1 MAISMTLQEY
11 LKNQGVNF
19 DLEHHRHTF
28 NSAST
33 AEAAHVSGEN
43 LAKGVLVDDGMG
55 YLLAVIPATHR
66 LNLEMLRRTLHRPV
80 ELATEGELED
90 LFPDCETGA
99 VPPLGSAFGL
109 ETVVDQKLMERPDIW
124 FEAGDHEDLVHI
136 SGASFRTLMGSA
148 TRGEISTER

>member
-11 LKNQGVNF
+11 LETQGVNF

-33 AEAAHVSGEN
+33 AEAAHVPGDD
-43 LAKGVLVDDGMG
+43 LAKGVLVDDGSG

-136 SGASFRTLMGSA
+136 SGASFRTLMGGA

>member
-1 MAISMTLQEY
+1 MAISMTLQES
-11 LKNQGVNF
+11 LEKQGVNF
-19 DLEHHRHTF
+19 ALEHHRHTY

-33 AEAAHVSGEN
+33 AEAAHVSGAD

-55 YLLAVIPATHR
+55 YLLAVIPSTHR
-66 LNLEMLRRTLHRPV
+66 LNLEMLRQTLHRPV
-80 ELATEGELED
+80 ELATEGELQD

-109 ETVVDQKLMERPDIW
+109 ETVVDQNLMERPDIW

-148 TRGEISTER
+148 TRGKISSQR

>member
-1 MAISMTLQEY
+1 MAISITLQEY

-33 AEAAHVSGEN
+33 AEAAHVSGDN

-66 LNLEMLRRTLHRPV
+66 LELDRLNQMLARSLEMLP
-80 ELATEGELED
+80 EDEIEATFKSSIE
-90 LFPDCETGA
+90 
-99 VPPLGSAFGL
+99 
-109 ETVVDQKLMERPDIW
+109 
-124 FEAGDHEDLVHI
+124 
-136 SGASFRTLMGSA
+136 SFK
-148 TRGEISTER
+148 STQTW